1 MGTSGVEE
9 WGGWRREE
17 EADEG
22 TELLG
27 FVFASAT
34 PVFII
39 LLKIVDITK
48 QLSSS
53 ATFYSHV
60 TTKI

>member
-27 FVFASAT
+27 FVFLPRPPLS
-34 PVFII
+34 
-39 LLKIVDITK
+39 LL
-48 QLSSS
+48 
-53 ATFYSHV
+53 YC
-60 TTKI
+60 